1 MGIGGG
7 INGENSG
14 YIGVVTI
21 VDYFSTLPHD
31 TQGKVFSENS
41 RKHRNCLPWALTGS
55 LDKKPFRMK
64 YEYSHGGITCEFEQH
79 SGMIS
84 QQRCIR

>member
-21 VDYFSTLPHD
+21 VDYFSTL
-31 TQGKVFSENS
+31 S
-41 RKHRNCLPWALTGS
+41 LPLS
-55 LDKKPFRMK
+55 
-64 YEYSHGGITCEFEQH
+64 
-79 SGMIS
+79 
-84 QQRCIR
+84 

>member
-21 VDYFSTLPHD
+21 VDYFSTPYNYNGLY
-31 TQGKVFSENS
+31 K
-41 RKHRNCLPWALTGS
+41 
-55 LDKKPFRMK
+55 
-64 YEYSHGGITCEFEQH
+64 
-79 SGMIS
+79 
-84 QQRCIR
+84 